1 MSRPRAT
8 LTTCCTTHFIHD
20 GFSDVLYVLL
30 PLWASEFRLSFAQ
43 VGLLKTAFSGGMAAF
58 QIPAGILAERW
69 GEKRLLVG
77 GTAVIALSFLV
88 LGSAHGFGFLFAI
101 LFLAGLA
108 SGVQHPLSSALVSK
122 AYETGARRVA
132 LGTYNFSGDLGKVT
146 VPALV
151 AFATAWFGW
160 RWATGGYGLAGLM
173 AALGI
178 LAALTRLGAGDS
190 AQREHLAA
198 AEGRA
203 DGWGIKD
210 SLGFQALAAIGII
223 DFSTRTAFLT
233 FLPFLL
239 ISKGAAVETVGV
251 ALALVF
257 AGGAIGKFA
266 CGVLA
271 ERIGVIRT
279 VIVTE
284 IVTGGGVLLLLPLS
298 LTLCLTVLPVL
309 GIGLNGTSSVLYGT
323 VADLVIPERR
333 SRAYGLFYT
342 LGIGSGAV
350 APFLY
355 GLLSDRAGVPITLVV
370 IGLAALTTI
379 PLAWR
384 LRAPF
389 LSAAPGR

>member
-1 MSRPRAT
+1 MPRPRAT
-8 LTTCCTTHFIHD
+8 LATCCTTHFIHD
-20 GFSDVLYVLL
+20 GFSDILYVLL

-69 GEKRLLVG
+69 GEKRLLAG

-88 LGSAHGFGFLFAI
+88 LGSADGFGLLFVI
-101 LFLAGLA
+101 LLLAGLA
-108 SGVQHPLSSALVSK
+108 SGVQHPLSSSLVSK

-146 VPALV
+146 VPALA

-160 RWATGGYGLAGLM
+160 RWAAGGYGLAGLM

-178 LAALTRLGAGDS
+178 LAALTRLGAGD
-190 AQREHLAA
+190 AEHREQAA
-198 AEGRA
+198 ATEGRA
-203 DGWGIKD
+203 NGWGIKD

-239 ISKGAAVETVGV
+239 ISKGATVETVGV

-284 IVTGGGVLLLLPLS
+284 IVTGGGILLLLPLS
-298 LTLCLTVLPVL
+298 LTLCFTVLPVL
-309 GIGLNGTSSVLYGT
+309 GIGLNGTSSVLYGS

-355 GLLSDRAGVPITLVV
+355 GLLSDRAGVPITLVI
-370 IGLAALTTI
+370 IGLAVLTAI
-379 PLAWR
+379 PLSLR
-384 LRAPF
+384 LRAPI
-389 LSAAPGR
+389 LTGSPGR